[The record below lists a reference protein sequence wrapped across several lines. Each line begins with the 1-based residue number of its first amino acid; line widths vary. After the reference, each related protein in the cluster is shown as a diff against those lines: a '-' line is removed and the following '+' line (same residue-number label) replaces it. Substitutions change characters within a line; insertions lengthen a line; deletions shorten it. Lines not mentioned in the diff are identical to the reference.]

1 MRTLLLLFFCGCFI
15 SINAIAQNP
24 LAIPDSLHGPVYNLV
39 VQEDSV
45 QFLAGPKT
53 PTYGYNGAILGPTL
67 FMNKGESV
75 QINVMNLLQDPT
87 TVHWHGLHVPA
98 EDDGGP
104 HQLIQSGQSWSPVFD
119 VMNHAGTFW
128 YHPHGDG
135 YTEYQVTKGL
145 AGVIIVK
152 DSLEATYNL
161 PSTYGV
167 DDFPLVIQSKSFDI
181 LNQLAAFTHDD
192 SLVLINGTLN
202 PYLSVPS
209 QMVRLRLLDGSA
221 DRSYYVGLSN
231 NMNFQVIGSDGG
243 LLSAPVSTTRL
254 LISPGERYEI
264 IVDFGS
270 MMGQT
275 VNLMSYSSQLP
286 NNIIGS
292 NQVSAGPATLPGY
305 AANPLNGAD
314 FTLLQLTVVGQTA
327 NPVLSIP
334 AAFQP
339 IASLPVGLADTTR
352 QITFAPEMM
361 SPQNMISG
369 PFTLNGSSF
378 DMDSVNIVI
387 PIDNMEIWSLV
398 NNTMVAH
405 PFHIHD
411 VEFQILD
418 RNGVAVAPIEAG
430 WKDVVLVKPMETVRF
445 ITKFEDFSN
454 DSVPYM
460 YHCHLLHHEDEG
472 MMGAFVVTNGLT
484 SGLSNVEKNGSLL
497 FPNPA
502 VDQLTLVA
510 RNATEPVVVDLI
522 GRHRPVNVSKSE
534 PGWIIHTD
542 QLESGVYILRYY
554 AGGEINLI
562 KFVRL

>member
-1 MRTLLLLFFCGCFI
+1 M
-15 SINAIAQNP
+15 
-24 LAIPDSLHGPVYNLV
+24 
-39 VQEDSV
+39 E
-45 QFLAGPKT
+45 PKT

-67 FMNKGESV
+67 IMNKGETV
-75 QINVMNLLQDPT
+75 QINVLNLLQDPT
-87 TVHWHGLHVPA
+87 TVHWHGLHVPP

-104 HQLIQSGQSWSPVFD
+104 HQLIQSGQSWSPDFD
-119 VMNHAGTFW
+119 VLNHAGTFW

-135 YTEYQVTKGL
+135 STEYQVTKGL

-152 DSLEATYNL
+152 DSIEATYNL
-161 PSTYGV
+161 PSAYGI

-192 SLVLINGTLN
+192 SLVLINGTIN
-202 PYLSVPS
+202 PYLAIPS
-209 QMVRLRLLDGSA
+209 QMVRFRLLDGSV
-221 DRSYYVGLSN
+221 DRSYYVGFSN

-243 LLSAPVSTTRL
+243 LLSAPVATSRL

-264 IVDFGS
+264 VADFSS
-270 MMGQT
+270 MLGQS
-275 VNLMSYSSQLP
+275 VGLMSYSSQLP

-314 FTLLQLTVVGQTA
+314 FNLLQLVIGAQTT

-339 IASLPVGLADTTR
+339 IPALSTALADTTR
-352 QITFAPEMM
+352 QITFSPEMM

-369 PFTLNGSSF
+369 PFLLNGSAF
-378 DMDSVNIVI
+378 DMDTVNIVI
-387 PIDNMEIWSLV
+387 PLNNTEIWSLV

-411 VEFQILD
+411 VEFQVLD
-418 RNGVAVAPIEAG
+418 RNGLAVTPVEAG

-472 MMGAFVVTNGLT
+472 MMGAFIVANGLVN
-484 SGLSNVEKNGSLL
+484 GLDQVGAGHTLI
-497 FPNPA
+497 FPNP
-502 VDQLTLVA
+502 VSDQLNLVDA
-510 RNATEPVVVDLI
+510 NAGNVMVVDLLGKEI
-522 GRHRPVNVSKSE
+522 PVEIKHDHDRWLIRTGKL
-534 PGWIIHTD
+534 P
-542 QLESGVYILRYY
+542 SGIYLLRYHSRGK
-554 AGGEINLI
+554 AVQQ
-562 KFVRL
+562 KFVKM